1 MISDEQILVALINSN
16 KIFVMEKMNWKN
28 VLVEQ
33 VNPKMKRQFI
43 HGEKV
48 MIAKMEFEDGFTVP
62 WHSHENEQITEVIEG
77 VLRFWFDDNEDN
89 PVDLSPGDAIVIPAN
104 RRHKALMIGK
114 VIETDTFAP
123 PRQDWIDGSDAYLRK

>member
-1 MISDEQILVALINSN
+1 
-16 KIFVMEKMNWKN
+16 MEKINWN
-28 VLVEQ
+28 NILVEQ

-43 HGEKV
+43 YGEKI

-77 VLRFWFDDNEDN
+77 VLRFWFDDKEEN
-89 PVDLSPGDAIVIPAN
+89 PIDLSAGDAIVIPGN

-123 PRQDWIDGSDAYLRK
+123 PRKDWIDGSDNYLRK

>member
-1 MISDEQILVALINSN
+1 MKQI
-16 KIFVMEKMNWKN
+16 NWKN
-28 VLVEQ
+28 VQAEQ

-62 WHSHENEQITEVIEG
+62 WHSHENEQITEVFDG

-89 PVDLSPGDAIVIPAN
+89 FIDILPGEVIVIPGN

-123 PRQDWIDGSDAYLRK
+123 PRQDWIDGSDNYLRK

>member
-1 MISDEQILVALINSN
+1 MQKINWN
-16 KIFVMEKMNWKN
+16 DIP
-28 VLVEQ
+28 VEQ

-62 WHSHENEQITEVIEG
+62 WHSHDNEQITEVQEG
-77 VLRFWFDDNEDN
+77 ILRFWFDDDEDN
-89 PVDLSPGDAIVIPAN
+89 PVDIFSGEAIVIPGN

-123 PRQDWIDGSDAYLRK
+123 PRQDWIDGSDNYLRK

>member
-1 MISDEQILVALINSN
+1 MQ
-16 KIFVMEKMNWKN
+16 KIKWSEVQ
-28 VLVEQ
+28 LEQ

-62 WHSHENEQITEVIEG
+62 WHSHENEQITEVQEG
-77 VLRFWFDDNEDN
+77 TLRFWFDDNEDN
-89 PVDLSPGDAIVIPAN
+89 PIDLSAGDVIIIPGN
-104 RRHKALMIGK
+104 RRHKALMIGT
-114 VIETDTFAP
+114 VRETDTFAP

>member
-1 MISDEQILVALINSN
+1 
-16 KIFVMEKMNWKN
+16 MEKINWN
-28 VLVEQ
+28 NIPAEQ

-43 HGEKV
+43 HGEKI

-62 WHSHENEQITEVIEG
+62 WHSHENEQITEVFEG

-89 PVDLSPGDAIVIPAN
+89 SIDILPGEVIIIPGS

-114 VIETDTFAP
+114 VMETDTFAP
-123 PRQDWIDGSDAYLRK
+123 PRQDWIDGSDNYLRK